1 VSDIR
6 MRVWRV
12 GRRSDSRYLLILRDD
27 WGSPLVMVIGPCEAA
42 AIWSAMRENSAR
54 LSQDPEGP
62 GAEGALARIPAAHDL
77 IDAMLTRL
85 GGKLEKVVIDD
96 LWNGTYYAKLHLAVD
111 GQRLTVDGRPSDC
124 VALALRARA
133 PLYVT
138 EEVLDASR
146 EDDSPSGSEPES
158 GDPLAGLED
167 L

>member
-1 VSDIR
+1 
-6 MRVWRV
+6 
-12 GRRSDSRYLLILRDD
+12 
-27 WGSPLVMVIGPCEAA
+27 
-42 AIWSAMRENSAR
+42 
-54 LSQDPEGP
+54 
-62 GAEGALARIPAAHDL
+62 
-77 IDAMLTRL
+77 MLTRL

-111 GQRLTVDGRPSDC
+111 GQHMTVDGRPSDC

-138 EEVLDASR
+138 EEVMAASR
-146 EDDSPSGSEPES
+146 EDDSPSESEPGG

>member
-1 VSDIR
+1 

-12 GRRSDSRYLLILRDD
+12 GRRSDSKYLLILCDD
-27 WGSPLVMVIGPCEAA
+27 WGSPLVMEIGPCEAVS
-42 AIWSAMRENSAR
+42 IWSAMRGKPAR
-54 LSQDPEGP
+54 RIQDPEGP
-62 GAEGALARIPAAHDL
+62 GAEGERARIPAAHDL
-77 IDAMLTRL
+77 IDVMLTRL

-111 GQRLTVDGRPSDC
+111 GQHMTVDGRPSDC

-133 PLYVT
+133 LLYVT
-138 EEVLDASR
+138 EEVMAASR
-146 EDDSPSGSEPES
+146 EDDSPTRSEPEG